1 MVSPRFLA
9 SLRPRAKR
17 QLAVLKGMRA
27 ASSEFCCSLA
37 QAPARTRSE
46 R

>member
-9 SLRPRAKR
+9 SFRPRAKR
-17 QLAVLKGMRA
+17 QLAVLMGMRA
-27 ASSEFCCSLA
+27 ASSEFLLQPA